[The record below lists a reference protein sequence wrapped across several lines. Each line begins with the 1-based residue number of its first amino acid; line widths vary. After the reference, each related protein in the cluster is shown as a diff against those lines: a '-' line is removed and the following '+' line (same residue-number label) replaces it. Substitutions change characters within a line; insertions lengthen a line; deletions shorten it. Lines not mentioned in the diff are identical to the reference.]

1 MFRFCQVM
9 EAPEIPHSDVIMVSM
24 TAAEDELV
32 AWLLE
37 GDPSIRWR
45 VHRDILASPAPTVNV
60 ERARVASEGWGAKL
74 ISLQDPDGRWDG
86 GDYTPK
92 WTSTTYTLL
101 HLVWLGLPP
110 RHPAALAG
118 CERLWEW
125 QGRWGRPETCIVS
138 MLVRLTA
145 AHGYDAERLDDVVS
159 HLLGQQLDDGGWN
172 CAAGGDRTKHS
183 SFHTS
188 IQALEA
194 LVAYQRAGGGAA
206 TEEAQARGREFFLRH
221 QLYKSHRTGQVAI
234 RGSTRFP
241 QLPQWHFDVLRG
253 LEHFAD
259 VGAHQ
264 DERLGDAIALVRR
277 AQRSDGRWSTYAGY
291 PGRTWF
297 RMEEPGPSR
306 WNTLRVLRVLDWWSA
321 TR

>member
-1 MFRFCQVM
+1 
-9 EAPEIPHSDVIMVSM
+9 MVAMNAS
-24 TAAEDELV
+24 ADQLID
-32 AWLLE
+32 WLLE

-45 VHRDILASPAPTVNV
+45 VHRDLLGSSESTVRE
-60 ERARVASEGWGAKL
+60 ERAKVATGGWGAKL

-234 RGSTRFP
+234 RGSNRFP

-253 LEHFAD
+253 LEHFVD

-277 AQRSDGRWSTYAGY
+277 AQRADGRWSTYAGY

-297 RMEEPGPSR
+297 RMEGPGPSR

>member
-1 MFRFCQVM
+1 
-9 EAPEIPHSDVIMVSM
+9 M
-24 TAAEDELV
+24 TAAEDQLID
-32 AWLLE
+32 WLLD

-45 VHRDILASPAPTVNV
+45 MHRDLLGSSETTVRD
-60 ERARVASEGWGAKL
+60 ERAKVATEGWGAKL

-125 QGRWGRPETCIVS
+125 QGRWGRRETCIVS

-172 CAAGGDRTKHS
+172 CAARGDRTKHS

-188 IQALEA
+188 IMALEA
-194 LVAYQRAGGGAA
+194 LDAYQRAGGGAA

-297 RMEEPGPSR
+297 RMEEPGASR
-306 WNTLRVLRVLDWWSA
+306 WNTLRVLRVLDWWSR
-321 TR
+321 TS

>member
-1 MFRFCQVM
+1 MNASADQLI
-9 EAPEIPHSDVIMVSM
+9 E
-24 TAAEDELV
+24 
-32 AWLLE
+32 WLLE

-45 VHRDILASPAPTVNV
+45 VHRDLLGSSESTVRD
-60 ERARVASEGWGAKL
+60 ERAKVATEGWGAKL
-74 ISLQDPDGRWDG
+74 ISLQDPDGRWGG
-86 GDYTPK
+86 GDYLPK

-110 RHPAALAG
+110 RHPATLAG

-125 QGRWGRPETCIVS
+125 QGRWSRPETCIVS

-234 RGSTRFP
+234 RGSNRFP

-259 VGAHQ
+259 VGARQ

-277 AQRSDGRWSTYAGY
+277 AQRADGRWSTYAGY